1 MQFWNKQSE
10 PCSLGKKQS
19 EPSLVSVDR
28 YFSILVFESLSAGET
43 SDVMQLSWAERPR
56 DKRSTRAF

>member
-1 MQFWNKQSE
+1 MQFWN
-10 PCSLGKKQS
+10 KQS

-43 SDVMQLSWAERPR
+43 GDVMQLSWAERPR
-56 DKRSTRAF
+56 DKRSMRVFN